1 MMFFLIQSGLANPSA
16 LTSAMEVPV
25 ADIQYEN
32 LSAHSSATEVSSSL
46 GIISPTDGS
55 SMAQLYTGSI
65 GTSPQ
70 PGIDLGYYGS
80 QGYDQATLTLNL
92 LVPPNQNS
100 FSFDFNFLSAEY
112 PEFVGMI
119 YNDTFEAN
127 ITGSAFTGNA
137 AIDSL
142 GNMVNV
148 NSALFTVTS
157 PQDLQN
163 TGFGNG
169 DGGGTGWLTI
179 LIPVNP
185 NDQIQIQFTIYDMGD
200 GVYDSTVLLDNF
212 SWSEADISVP
222 SIIVPIDIERLS
234 PKRGST
240 NGDQTTIYGDNF
252 NPSCEAFVD
261 DIPVST
267 TYIDNTTLDIIT
279 PPHAAGLVDVKVS
292 CTQVDDV
299 LVGGYT
305 YFDSTNGEY
314 PPVILGVD
322 PYQIYHQG
330 GTEISVVGENFELG
344 SEIIIEQNIDGV
356 PTNSVAS
363 ANYIADSM
371 VTFQT
376 PVLQE
381 GIADITIRGPTGLQ
395 DTRMGALIVMH
406 NAHAEIGSNDTGM
419 FNDTGSGVDGM
430 EKEAGI
436 PSCSSFPIKD
446 MFGPLLLPLLFLRI
460 KRRD

>member
-1 MMFFLIQSGLANPSA
+1 MFLLLQQAFANPSA
-16 LTSAMEVPV
+16 LTSAMNVPA
-25 ADIQYEN
+25 ADIQYQN
-32 LSAHSSATEVSSSL
+32 LNAHSMATEVSSSL
-46 GIISPTDGS
+46 GIINPTDGS
-55 SMAQLYTGSI
+55 SMAQLYTGSM

-70 PGIDLGYYGS
+70 PGMELGYMGS

-137 AIDSL
+137 AIDSI

-179 LIPVNP
+179 LVPVTP
-185 NDQIQIQFTIYDMGD
+185 NDQIQVQFTIYDMGD
-200 GVYDSTVLLDNF
+200 GIYDSTVLLDNF
-212 SWSEADISVP
+212 AWSESAISVP

-261 DIPVST
+261 NIPVTT
-267 TYIDNTTLDIIT
+267 TYIDSTSLDIIT
-279 PPHAAGLVDVKVS
+279 PPHAPGLVDVKVS
-292 CTQVDDV
+292 CTQVDDI

-305 YFDSTNGEY
+305 YYDSASGEN
-314 PPVILGVD
+314 PPEILAVD

-330 GTEISVVGENFELG
+330 GTEISVVGENFEIG
-344 SEIIIEQNIDGV
+344 SEIIVDQTIDGI
-356 PTNSVAS
+356 PTQSIVA
-363 ANYIADSM
+363 ATYIADSM
-371 VTFQT
+371 VTFES
-376 PVLQE
+376 PILQE
-381 GIADITIRGPTGLQ
+381 GIADVTIRGPSGLQ

-406 NAHAEIGSNDTGM
+406 NAHAEIDAGNSDTGLSD
-419 FNDTGSGVDGM
+419 DTGGVDGIN
-430 EKEAGI
+430 KGSSA
-436 PSCSSFPIKD
+436 SCNSTSKNNVLLPF
-446 MFGPLLLPLLFLRI
+446 LLPLLLLRI
-460 KRRD
+460 RRRE